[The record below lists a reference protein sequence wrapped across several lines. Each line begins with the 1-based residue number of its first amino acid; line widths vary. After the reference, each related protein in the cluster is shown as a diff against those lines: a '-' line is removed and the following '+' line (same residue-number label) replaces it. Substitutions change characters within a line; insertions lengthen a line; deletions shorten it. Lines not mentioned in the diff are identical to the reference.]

1 MKILQ
6 KLLAE
11 GKEAESLSLWRGEV
25 RGPSTIRI
33 SEVIESV
40 RSVLSLRPMQ
50 VQEGRDKFI
59 QAWGTLGSS
68 WGINRTMAQIHALLL
83 VSHVAMSTEE
93 IMEAL
98 GISRGNVNMNVR
110 SLMDWGIVHKEL
122 RPGDRKEYFLA
133 EKDIYTTAMKIMR
146 QRRKRELEPL
156 IDIMSQLK
164 QVKADDTK
172 EGIAFTKTVH
182 DIDHFAHQADTVLN
196 AMEKMSSNWF
206 TQQFLTLL
214 KKIKPI

>member
-1 MKILQ
+1 
-6 KLLAE
+6 
-11 GKEAESLSLWRGEV
+11 
-25 RGPSTIRI
+25 
-33 SEVIESV
+33 
-40 RSVLSLRPMQ
+40 MQ

>member
-1 MKILQ
+1 
-6 KLLAE
+6 
-11 GKEAESLSLWRGEV
+11 
-25 RGPSTIRI
+25 
-33 SEVIESV
+33 
-40 RSVLSLRPMQ
+40 MQ

-93 IMEAL
+93 IMDAL

-122 RPGDRKEYFLA
+122 RPGDRKEYFYA
-133 EKDIYTTAMKIMR
+133 EKDIYVTAIKIMR

-156 IDIMSQLK
+156 IDIMAQLK
-164 QVKADDTK
+164 QVKPDDTQ
-172 EGIAFTKTVH
+172 EGVAFTKAIN
-182 DIDHFAHQADTVLN
+182 DIDHFAHQADSLLG
-196 AMEKMSSNWF
+196 AMEKMSGNWF
-206 TQQFLTLL
+206 TQQFLNVI
-214 KKIKPI
+214 KKIKPV